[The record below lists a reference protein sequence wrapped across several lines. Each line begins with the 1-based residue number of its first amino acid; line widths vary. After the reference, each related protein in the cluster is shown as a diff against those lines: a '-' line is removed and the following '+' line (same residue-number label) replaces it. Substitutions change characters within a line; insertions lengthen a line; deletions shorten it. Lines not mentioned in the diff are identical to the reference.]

1 MTTLPPTGRH
11 IFDEP
16 ATYQIQIEGKL
27 DAAWSVRLEGM
38 EIRTCRTEDGQFV
51 TTLEGRLIDQAALS
65 GVLLS
70 LYELQF
76 AVLAVKRL

>member
-1 MTTLPPTGRH
+1 MTTLHPTGQN

-16 ATYQIQIEGKL
+16 ATYQIEIAGRL

-38 EIRTCRTEDGQFV
+38 EIRTCQTEDGHFI

-65 GVLLS
+65 GVLFS